1 MTKPI
6 MSEAEWTAL
15 FISGKLP
22 RIYVN
27 VWDCKASIMI
37 RGEDEKYVDIT
48 SLIPDGERL
57 AREAVEAAGGTIT
70 TSGWYPPSEEIMQTI
85 KKLGEDVYLGAKK
98 LGEEIYQLIK
108 KITEN

>member
-15 FISGKLP
+15 LMSGEFP
-22 RIYVN
+22 RIFVN
-27 VWDCKASIMI
+27 VWDCKANIMI
-37 RGEDEKYVDIT
+37 RKEDGKYVNIT
-48 SLIPDGERL
+48 PLIPDGERL

-70 TSGWYPPSEEIMQTI
+70 TSGWYPPSDEIMQTI
-85 KKLGEDVYLGAKK
+85 KKLGE
-98 LGEEIYQLIK
+98 EIYQVIK